1 MAIRKISLRGTTPYK
16 RTIKN
21 PVTNENANDKI
32 YTVMDNS
39 RKLSEQKIIT
49 KTSGG
54 GEPLQDSLAIL
65 SAFGISV
72 VEEVEE
78 TKISLL
84 SKKYLQSDRLE
95 KLTKTQDNNPNRPE
109 IKKFKNLKNKKV
121 AASVIFNQ
129 TTNNSINDLDSCQT
143 NDMKVKKKPLSH
155 VIEIADDF
163 IKSSPLPLT
172 KRLVLK

>member
-1 MAIRKISLRGTTPYK
+1 MATLKNSLRAATPYR

-21 PVTNENANDKI
+21 PVSDKPASEII
-32 YTVMDNS
+32 YNVMNNC

-49 KTSGG
+49 KTSGEG
-54 GEPLQDSLAIL
+54 DPLQDSLAIL

-78 TKISLL
+78 TKTSLL
-84 SKKYLQSDRLE
+84 SEKYLQSDKLE
-95 KLTKTQDNNPNRPE
+95 KLSKTQDSNPNRPE

-129 TTNNSINDLDSCQT
+129 TVDNSINDLDSCQT
-143 NDMKVKKKPLSH
+143 NDMKVKKKPLSN
-155 VIEIADDF
+155 VIEITDDF

>member
-1 MAIRKISLRGTTPYK
+1 MAIRKNSLRGVTPYR

-21 PVTNENANDKI
+21 PVTNEDANDKI

-49 KTSGG
+49 KTSGE

-78 TKISLL
+78 TKTSLL
-84 SKKYLQSDRLE
+84 SEKYLQSDKLE
-95 KLTKTQDNNPNRPE
+95 KLLKTQDNNPNRLQPE
-109 IKKFKNLKNKKV
+109 KFKNLKNKKV

-129 TTNNSINDLDSCQT
+129 TVNNPINDLDSCQT
-143 NDMKVKKKPLSH
+143 NDMKVKKKLLSN
-155 VIEIADDF
+155 VIEITDDF

>member
-1 MAIRKISLRGTTPYK
+1 MAIRKNSLRGVTPYR

-21 PVTNENANDKI
+21 PVTNEDANDKI

-49 KTSGG
+49 KTSGA

-72 VEEVEE
+72 VEEVKE
-78 TKISLL
+78 TKTSLL
-84 SKKYLQSDRLE
+84 SEKYLQSDKLE
-95 KLTKTQDNNPNRPE
+95 KLTKTQDNNPNRLQP
-109 IKKFKNLKNKKV
+109 KKFKNLRNKKV
-121 AASVIFNQ
+121 AASVIFSQ
-129 TTNNSINDLDSCQT
+129 TTSNSINDLDSCQT
-143 NDMKVKKKPLSH
+143 NDMKVKKKPLSN
-155 VIEIADDF
+155 VIEITDDF
-163 IKSSPLPLT
+163 IKSSPLPLA

>member
-49 KTSGG
+49 KTSGA

-78 TKISLL
+78 TKTSLL
-84 SKKYLQSDRLE
+84 SEKYLQSDKLE
-95 KLTKTQDNNPNRPE
+95 KLTKTQDNNPNRLQP
-109 IKKFKNLKNKKV
+109 KKFKNLRNKKV

-129 TTNNSINDLDSCQT
+129 TVNNPINDLDSCQT
-143 NDMKVKKKPLSH
+143 NDMKVKKKPLSN
-155 VIEIADDF
+155 VIEITDDF